1 MAIGIGRRQF
11 ISALGGAAATW
22 PLAAWAQQPALP
34 VIGFLNGGSSTTFA
48 YLAAAFKQGL
58 SETGYVE
65 ERNVAIDYRWANEHF
80 DQLPAMAEELVRRN
94 VAVLVATGGDLSA
107 RAAKR
112 ATDTIPIVFALGGDP
127 VAAGLVASINRPG
140 GNATGVNFFVSRLMP
155 KQLELLCQLV
165 PNAAVIA
172 MLLNPNSSNFEM
184 NTKTGEAAGR
194 ALGRQI
200 RFFKAGTEDEIN
212 IAFARLIQER
222 VDGLVV
228 PGEPLFTSR
237 RDQLTA
243 LVVRNS
249 IPGMFYQREFVA
261 AGALASYG
269 ESFADNYRQ
278 IGIYA
283 GRILN
288 GEKPANLPVQQPS
301 KFELIINLKAAKAL
315 GLTVPLIMQM
325 TADEVIE

>member
-1 MAIGIGRRQF
+1 MAVFIGRRNF
-11 ISALGGAAATW
+11 IAALGGVSVAW
-22 PLAAWAQQPALP
+22 PLAARAQQSAMP
-34 VIGFLNGGSSTTFA
+34 VIGFLNGGSSTTFG
-48 YLAAAFKQGL
+48 YLAAAFRQGL

-65 ERNVAIDYRWANEHF
+65 ERNVAIEYRWADEHF

-112 ATDTIPIVFALGGDP
+112 ATDTIPIVFALGADP
-127 VAAGLVASINRPG
+127 VAAGFVASINRPG
-140 GNATGVNFFVSRLMP
+140 GNATGVNFFTTRLLP

-172 MLLNPNSSNFEM
+172 LLLNPDSANFDT
-184 NTKTGEAAGR
+184 NTKNGEVAGR

-200 RFFKAGTEDEIN
+200 RVFKAGTEDEIN
-212 IAFARLIQER
+212 IVFARLIQER

-243 LVVRNS
+243 LVVRNA
-249 IPGMFYQREFVA
+249 IPAMFYQREFVA

-269 ESFADNYRQ
+269 ENFADNYRQ

-301 KFELIINLKAAKAL
+301 KFELIINLKTAKAL
-315 GLTVPLIMQM
+315 DLTVPLIMQM